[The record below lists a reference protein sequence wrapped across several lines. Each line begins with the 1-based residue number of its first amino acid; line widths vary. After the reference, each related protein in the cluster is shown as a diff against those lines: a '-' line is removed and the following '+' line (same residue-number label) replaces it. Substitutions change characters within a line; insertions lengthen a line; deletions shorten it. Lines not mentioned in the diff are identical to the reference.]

1 MLTLVYCMRGWGA
14 ILLAIVSVAQCLADP
29 PLLVLSPRFLQFP
42 ALPSVSGDP
51 SSSPLLIKNDTHA
64 DMEWTSA
71 VVTNRGG
78 NWLKLTPSSGTIGPA
93 VPDGPSSILASVRVD
108 PTGLAPGVYN
118 GTVTVTASRLYE
130 GVVYPALDSPQSVS
144 VTYTVYQSAV
154 PSVRV
159 STNDVSLS
167 GVSGMGGPATAT
179 VAVSNAGPG
188 TLNWSAAIQNTSGT
202 PWLSITPSSGVNSG
216 SVGLVANPAALAAG
230 TYTAKIAITALSSPT
245 QTVTVTYSIRAPKP
259 ATLDLVT
266 TPLNVTAASGTT
278 MVAPKLSI
286 ANSGELP
293 LNWRAAASTFNGGQ
307 WLSIAPA
314 SGTNNGAVEIT
325 CNAGSLAP
333 GLYAGRVTVVSDN
346 SALQAQVPVNLT
358 VSRAKPSLAG
368 GGFFNAANLSSDGVV
383 AGSLA
388 SIFGLRL
395 APENGTIST
404 LDPATPFATLV
415 TTRVTVDGVPAPLF
429 FASPNQINLQ
439 IPYESAG
446 KAVVTAHIEVD
457 GYDASDFTLNLVPA
471 NVGVFTTDRFRVA
484 ALNQDGSLNS
494 AENPAP
500 AGSVVQFYATGQ
512 GKLDLAIATGIA
524 APSLPPFPVPV
535 TPVTVQIGGK
545 PAKVKFIGL
554 APGTV
559 GMLQLNVEI
568 PEDTAPSELTLVQT
582 QTGDRKPVTV
592 YLATS
597 AAQQA
602 R

>member
-1 MLTLVYCMRGWGA
+1 MLTSVYSMRGWWA

-29 PLLVLSPRFLQFP
+29 PLLVLAPRFLQFP

-64 DMEWTSA
+64 DMEWTGA
-71 VVTNRGG
+71 VVTETGG
-78 NWLKLTPSSGTIGPA
+78 NWLKLAPSGGTIGPA
-93 VPDGPSSILASVRVD
+93 VPDGPSSMLATVRVD
-108 PTGLAPGVYN
+108 ATGLSAGVYK
-118 GTVTVTASRLYE
+118 GTITVTASRNYE
-130 GVVYPALDSPQSVS
+130 GIVYPALDSPQSVS

-159 STNDVSLS
+159 STNDISLS
-167 GVSGMGGPATAT
+167 GVAGMGAPAAAT

-188 TLNWSAAIQNTSGT
+188 TLNWSAAVQSASGA
-202 PWLSITPSSGVNSG
+202 PWLSITPPSGVNSG
-216 SVGLVANPAALAAG
+216 SVGLVASPAALAAG
-230 TYTAKIAITALSSPT
+230 SYTAKVVITAPSSPT
-245 QTVTVTYSIRAPKP
+245 QTVTVTYSVRAPKP
-259 ATLDLVT
+259 ATLDVVT
-266 TPLNVTAASGTT
+266 TPLNVTAASGTS

-293 LNWRAAASTFNGGQ
+293 LNWRATASTFNGGQ
-307 WLSIAPA
+307 WLSATPA
-314 SGTNNGAVEIT
+314 SGTNNGAIEIS
-325 CNAGSLAP
+325 CNASALAP

-388 SIFGLRL
+388 SIFGQRL
-395 APENGTIST
+395 APESGIFST
-404 LDPATPFATLV
+404 LDPASPLP
-415 TTRVTVDGVPAPLF
+415 TRVTVDGVPAPVF

-439 IPYESAG
+439 IPYEAAG
-446 KAVVTAHIEVD
+446 KAAVTAHIEVD
-457 GYDASDFTLNLVPA
+457 GYDASDFILNLVTA
-471 NVGVFTTDRFRVA
+471 NVGVFTTDRFRAA

-500 AGSVVQFYATGQ
+500 AGSVVQLYATGQ

-524 APSLPPFPVPV
+524 APSLPPFPAPL

-545 PAKVKFIGL
+545 AAKVKFAGL

-568 PEDTAPSELTLVQT
+568 PEDTAASELTPVQT

-592 YLATS
+592 YIATS